1 MSVPERLKA
10 GKGRCVIIHPHTTR
24 AQQVEQKAI
33 SQFRKPYQDIVA
45 KQSTMAEGS
54 SHGQLGP
61 YFYQMGGKRYASLST
76 ELLQGIKQCPHYEQ
90 MLKDAATEGVQIP
103 ENILAQDPK
112 AHILTP
118 QQYLQNVKEGKM
130 PPMHNHNLLKEM
142 AEKARQANQMK
153 FVMMEF
159 CNFQRPTRPDTPAPQ
174 HKK

>member
-1 MSVPERLKA
+1 M
-10 GKGRCVIIHPHTTR
+10 
-24 AQQVEQKAI
+24 EQKAI
-33 SQFRKPYQDIVA
+33 SKFTKIYQDTVA
-45 KQSTMAEGS
+45 KRSTMAEGS
-54 SHGQLGP
+54 SHGLPGP
-61 YFYQMGGKRYASLST
+61 YFYRVGGKTYASLPT

-90 MLKDAATEGVQIP
+90 MLKDTAAEGVQIP

-118 QQYLQNVKEGKM
+118 QQYLKNVKEGTM

-142 AEKARQANQMK
+142 AEKAGQADQTK

-159 CNFQRPTRPDTPAPQ
+159 CNFQRPRRPDTPAPQ